1 MNDLTVVNLSNYA
14 SPEIIE
20 TSNKEWVSFGAD
32 NAYFSYLIQR
42 YEGSPTNNAI
52 INSISL
58 MIYGRGLDALNSNKK
73 PEQYA
78 QMISLFKTDMVRK
91 VSHDLKLLGQCAMQV
106 IYSKDRKTI
115 ARVDHIAVENLR
127 AEKCNDKG
135 EIEAYYY
142 SDNWSK
148 VKNVDSTLRIP
159 SFGFSKEN
167 IEILY
172 VKPYRAGYKYY
183 SSPDYAGCLEWCE
196 TEQLVSNFHLNNTM
210 NSFSPNTLIQ
220 FNNGTPN
227 AEERQMLENRI
238 TEKFTGTSGAKFVLS
253 FNDNPEAAA
262 TVDTLAISDAHN
274 TYNFVSEEATRKI
287 MVGHRVTSPML
298 MGIGTQGTSLGSNA
312 DELKTASLLFDNTVI
327 SPFQTLLIDAFDTIL
342 AYNQISLK
350 LYFKTLQPLQFK
362 DLENVMDSETME
374 EETGVK
380 LSQEL
385 REIDGKQA
393 YETIEQ
399 AEAKALEQ
407 GCEGYHEHEEDGK
420 TWYMPCESHSDVY
433 SNALTELGENE
444 DDLLAEYDLE
454 HEAEVDYELEEQLD
468 EVITDLNTDDD
479 STILA
484 KIWNFVS
491 SGKATPYRDSE
502 QDGTSKKESQKGVE
516 FLVRYKYTRLIQKSK
531 TGEERKFCDTMIK
544 ANKVYRKEDIIAM
557 DDIAVNAGFG
567 VGGSATYSIWK
578 YKGGARC
585 QHAFIRKTF
594 ARKGGKGLG
603 KAIQAREARS
613 RGFRAPVNDKKVA
626 QAPANMEYAGY
637 TAEYWNKMGFEK

>member
-20 TSNKEWVSFGAD
+20 TSNKKWVSFGAD

-115 ARVDHIAVENLR
+115 ARVEHIAVENLR

-407 GCEGYHEHEEDGK
+407 GCEGYHEHEEDGR
-420 TWYMPCESHSDVY
+420 TWYMPCKSHNEVY

-626 QAPANMEYAGY
+626 QAPASMEYAGY

>member
-20 TSNKEWVSFGAD
+20 SSNKEWVSFGAD

-58 MIYGRGLDALNSNKK
+58 MIYGRGLDALNSSKK

-135 EIEAYYY
+135 DIQAYYY

-238 TEKFTGTSGAKFVLS
+238 TDKFTGTSGAKFVLS

-420 TWYMPCESHSDVY
+420 TWYMPCKSHEK
-433 SNALTELGENE
+433 AELTEDETDNILGSLADTGVSMSSDYVYVDEIDADDDLSNE
-444 DDLLAEYDLE
+444 DWANYLIKETKTPLSKVKGLLGLK
-454 HEAEVDYELEEQLD
+454 D
-468 EVITDLNTDDD
+468 EI
-479 STILA
+479 
-484 KIWNFVS
+484 
-491 SGKATPYRDSE
+491 
-502 QDGTSKKESQKGVE
+502 TSKKKGSS
-516 FLVRYKYTRLIQKSK
+516 FSYLDSKNGLYKVRYTYAVGSLKPSK
-531 TGEERKFCDTMIK
+531 TQRAFCRNMMNMARAGIVWTI
-544 ANKVYRKEDIIAM
+544 EDIDRASREG
-557 DDIAVNAGFG
+557 VNREFG
-567 VGGSATYSIWK
+567 HNGQPFSLFK
-578 YKGGARC
+578 FKGGIYCR
-585 QHAFIRKTF
+585 HKF
-594 ARKGGKGLG
+594 
-603 KAIQAREARS
+603 
-613 RGFRAPVNDKKVA
+613 KKVLYRLESNTEPSENLGNYKKTRTIPKSYIKNPVGSK
-626 QAPANMEYAGY
+626 QAGIAPENMPNRGAYP
-637 TAEYWNKMGFEK
+637 K

>member
-14 SPEIIE
+14 SPEIVE
-20 TSNKEWVSFGAD
+20 SSNKEWVSFGSSND
-32 NAYFSYLIQR
+32 YFSYLIQR

-58 MIYGRGLDALNSNKK
+58 MIYGRGLDATNSNKK

-78 QMISLFKTDMVRK
+78 QMISLLKKDMVK
-91 VSHDLKLLGQCAMQV
+91 NLSHDLKLMGQCAMQV

-142 SDNWSK
+142 SDNWAK
-148 VKNVDSTLRIP
+148 VKNVSNTVRIP
-159 SFGFSKEN
+159 AFGFSKEN
-167 IEILY
+167 IEIVY

-183 SSPDYAGCLEWCE
+183 SSVDYAGCLEWAE

-220 FNNGTPN
+220 FNNGTPT

-327 SPFQTLLIDAFDTIL
+327 QPFQTLLTDAFDAIL

-350 LYFKTLQPLQFK
+350 LYFKTLQPLEFK

-407 GCEGYHEHEEDGK
+407 GCEGYHEHVEDGT
-420 TWYMPCESHSDVY
+420 TWYMPCKSHNEATLSEDETSEVLGSLADSGVVMSNDYVY
-433 SNALTELGENE
+433 VDEIDADDNLSNE
-444 DDLLAEYDLE
+444 DWAGYLIKETKSTLSKVKGLLGLK
-454 HEAEVDYELEEQLD
+454 D
-468 EVITDLNTDDD
+468 EI
-479 STILA
+479 
-484 KIWNFVS
+484 
-491 SGKATPYRDSE
+491 
-502 QDGTSKKESQKGVE
+502 TSKKNGSSFSYLDSKNG
-516 FLVRYKYTRLIQKSK
+516 LYKVRYTYAVGSIKPSK
-531 TGEERKFCDTMIK
+531 TQRAFCRNMMNMARAGIVWTI
-544 ANKVYRKEDIIAM
+544 EDIDRASREG
-557 DDIAVNAGFG
+557 VNREFG
-567 VGGSATYSIWK
+567 HNGQPFSLFKV
-578 YKGGARC
+578 KGGIYCR
-585 QHAFIRKTF
+585 HKF
-594 ARKGGKGLG
+594 
-603 KAIQAREARS
+603 
-613 RGFRAPVNDKKVA
+613 KKVLYRLESNTEPSENLGNYKKTRTIPKSYIKNPVGSK
-626 QAPANMEYAGY
+626 QAGIAPENMPNRGAYP
-637 TAEYWNKMGFEK
+637 N

>member
-14 SPEIIE
+14 SPEIVE
-20 TSNKEWVSFGAD
+20 SSNKEWVSFGSSND
-32 NAYFSYLIQR
+32 YFSYLIQR

-58 MIYGRGLDALNSNKK
+58 MIYGRGLDATNSNKK

-78 QMISLFKTDMVRK
+78 QMISLLKKDMVK
-91 VSHDLKLLGQCAMQV
+91 NLSHDLKLMGQCAMQV

-148 VKNVDSTLRIP
+148 VKNVSNTVRIP
-159 SFGFSKEN
+159 AFGFSKEN
-167 IEILY
+167 IEIVY

-183 SSPDYAGCLEWCE
+183 SSVDYAGCLEWAE

-220 FNNGTPN
+220 FNNGTPT

-312 DELKTASLLFDNTVI
+312 DELKTASLLFENTVI
-327 SPFQTLLIDAFDTIL
+327 QPFQTLLTDAFDTIL

-350 LYFKTLQPLQFK
+350 LYFKTLQPLEFK

-407 GCEGYHEHEEDGK
+407 GCEGYHEHVEDGT
-420 TWYMPCESHSDVY
+420 TWYMPCKSHNEATLSEDETSEVLGSLADSGVVMSNDYVY
-433 SNALTELGENE
+433 VDEIDADDNLSNE
-444 DDLLAEYDLE
+444 DWAGYLIKETKSTLSKVKGLLGLK
-454 HEAEVDYELEEQLD
+454 D
-468 EVITDLNTDDD
+468 EI
-479 STILA
+479 
-484 KIWNFVS
+484 
-491 SGKATPYRDSE
+491 
-502 QDGTSKKESQKGVE
+502 TSKKNGSSFSYLDSKNG
-516 FLVRYKYTRLIQKSK
+516 LYKVRYTYAVGSIKPSK
-531 TGEERKFCDTMIK
+531 TQRAFCRNMMNMARAGIVWTI
-544 ANKVYRKEDIIAM
+544 EDIDRASREG
-557 DDIAVNAGFG
+557 VNREFG
-567 VGGSATYSIWK
+567 HNGQPFSLFK
-578 YKGGARC
+578 FKGGIYCR
-585 QHAFIRKTF
+585 HKF
-594 ARKGGKGLG
+594 
-603 KAIQAREARS
+603 
-613 RGFRAPVNDKKVA
+613 KKVLYRLESNTEPSENLGNYKKTRTIPKSYIKNPVGSK
-626 QAPANMEYAGY
+626 QAGIAPENMPNRGAYP
-637 TAEYWNKMGFEK
+637 N

>member
-14 SPEIIE
+14 SPEIVE
-20 TSNKEWVSFGAD
+20 SSNKEWVSFGSSND
-32 NAYFSYLIQR
+32 YFSYLIQR

-58 MIYGRGLDALNSNKK
+58 MIYGRGLDATNSNKK

-78 QMISLFKTDMVRK
+78 QMISLLKKDMVK
-91 VSHDLKLLGQCAMQV
+91 NLSHDLKLMGQCAMQV

-142 SDNWSK
+142 SDNWAK
-148 VKNVDSTLRIP
+148 VKNVSNTVRIP
-159 SFGFSKEN
+159 AFGFSKEN
-167 IEILY
+167 IEIVY

-183 SSPDYAGCLEWCE
+183 SSVDYAGCLEWAE

-220 FNNGTPN
+220 FNNGTPT

-327 SPFQTLLIDAFDTIL
+327 QPFQTLLTDAFDTIL

-350 LYFKTLQPLQFK
+350 LYFKTLQPLEFK

-407 GCEGYHEHEEDGK
+407 GCEGYHEHVEDGI
-420 TWYMPCESHSDVY
+420 TWYMPCKSHNEATLSEDETSEVLGSLADSGVVMSNDYVY
-433 SNALTELGENE
+433 VDEIDADDNLSNE
-444 DDLLAEYDLE
+444 DWAGYLIKETKSTLSKVKGLLGLK
-454 HEAEVDYELEEQLD
+454 D
-468 EVITDLNTDDD
+468 EI
-479 STILA
+479 
-484 KIWNFVS
+484 
-491 SGKATPYRDSE
+491 
-502 QDGTSKKESQKGVE
+502 TSKKNGSSFSYLDSKNG
-516 FLVRYKYTRLIQKSK
+516 LYKVRYTYAVGSIKPSK
-531 TGEERKFCDTMIK
+531 TQRAFCRNMMNMARAGIVWTI
-544 ANKVYRKEDIIAM
+544 EDIDRASREG
-557 DDIAVNAGFG
+557 VNREFG
-567 VGGSATYSIWK
+567 HNGQPFSLFK
-578 YKGGARC
+578 FKGGIYCR
-585 QHAFIRKTF
+585 HKF
-594 ARKGGKGLG
+594 
-603 KAIQAREARS
+603 
-613 RGFRAPVNDKKVA
+613 KKVLYRLESNTEPSENLGNYKKTRTIPKSYIKNPVGSK
-626 QAPANMEYAGY
+626 QAGIAPENMPNRGAYP
-637 TAEYWNKMGFEK
+637 N

>member
-14 SPEIIE
+14 SPEIVE
-20 TSNKEWVSFGAD
+20 SSNKEWVSFGSNND
-32 NAYFSYLIQR
+32 YFSYLIQR

-58 MIYGRGLDALNSNKK
+58 MIYGRGLDATNSSKK

-78 QMISLFKTDMVRK
+78 QMISLLKKDMVK
-91 VSHDLKLLGQCAMQV
+91 NLSHDLKLMGQCAMQV

-115 ARVDHIAVENLR
+115 ARVEHIAVENLR

-142 SDNWSK
+142 SDNWAK
-148 VKNVDSTLRIP
+148 VRNVSNTVRIP
-159 SFGFSKEN
+159 AFGFSKEN
-167 IEILY
+167 IEIVY

-183 SSPDYAGCLEWCE
+183 SSVDYAGCLEWAE

-238 TEKFTGTSGAKFVLS
+238 ADKFTGTSGAKFVLS

-327 SPFQTLLIDAFDTIL
+327 QPFQTLLIDAFDAIL

-350 LYFKTLQPLQFK
+350 LYFKTLQPLEFK

-385 REIDGKQA
+385 KEIDGKQA
-393 YETIEQ
+393 YETIAE

-420 TWYMPCESHSDVY
+420 TWYMPCKTHE
-433 SNALTELGENE
+433 NAELTEDETDNVLGSLADTGVVMSSEYVYVDEIDADNDLSNE
-444 DDLLAEYDLE
+444 DWANYLIDDKKDTLSKVKDLLGLK
-454 HEAEVDYELEEQLD
+454 D
-468 EVITDLNTDDD
+468 EI
-479 STILA
+479 
-484 KIWNFVS
+484 
-491 SGKATPYRDSE
+491 
-502 QDGTSKKESQKGVE
+502 TSKKKGSS
-516 FLVRYKYTRLIQKSK
+516 FSYLDSKNGLYKIRYTYAIGSKKPSK
-531 TGEERKFCDTMIK
+531 TQRSFCKNMMNMARAGIVWTI
-544 ANKVYRKEDIIAM
+544 EDIDRASREG
-557 DDIAVNAGFG
+557 VNREFG
-567 VGGSATYSIWK
+567 HNGQPFNLFK
-578 YKGGARC
+578 FKGGIYCR
-585 QHAFIRKTF
+585 HKF
-594 ARKGGKGLG
+594 
-603 KAIQAREARS
+603 
-613 RGFRAPVNDKKVA
+613 KKVLYRLESNTEPSENLGNYKKTRTIPKSYIKNPVGSK
-626 QAPANMEYAGY
+626 QAGIAPENMPNRGAYP
-637 TAEYWNKMGFEK
+637 N

>member
-20 TSNKEWVSFGAD
+20 SSSKEWVSFGSNND
-32 NAYFSYLIQR
+32 YFSYLIQR

-58 MIYGRGLDALNSNKK
+58 MIYGRGLDATNSSKK
-73 PEQYA
+73 PDQYA
-78 QMISLFKTDMVRK
+78 QMISLLKKDMVK
-91 VSHDLKLLGQCAMQV
+91 NLSHDLKLMGQCAMQV

-115 ARVDHIAVENLR
+115 ARVEHIAVENLR
-127 AEKCNDKG
+127 AEKCNEKG

-142 SDNWSK
+142 SDNWAK
-148 VKNVDSTLRIP
+148 VRNVSNTVRIP
-159 SFGFSKEN
+159 AFGFSKEN
-167 IEILY
+167 IEIVY

-183 SSPDYAGCLEWCE
+183 SSVDYAGCLEWAE

-327 SPFQTLLIDAFDTIL
+327 QPFQTLLIDAFDAIL

-350 LYFKTLQPLQFK
+350 LYFKTLQPLEFK

-385 REIDGKQA
+385 KEIDGKQA
-393 YETIEQ
+393 YETIAQ

-407 GCEGYHEHEEDGK
+407 GCEGYHEHKEDGK
-420 TWYMPCESHSDVY
+420 TWYMPCKSHSEVY

-454 HEAEVDYELEEQLD
+454 HEEEVDYELEDQLD
-468 EVITDLNTDDD
+468 EVITDLNADDD

-491 SGKATPYRDSE
+491 TGKATPYRESE
-502 QDGTSKKESQKGVE
+502 QDGTSKKKGQEGVE
-516 FLVRYKYTRLIQKSK
+516 FLVRYKYTRLIKNSK
-531 TGEERKFCDTMIK
+531 TGEEREFCNTMIK
-544 ANKVYRKEDIIAM
+544 AKKVYRKEDIIAM
-557 DDIAVNAGFG
+557 DNIPVNPGFG
-567 VGGSATYSIWK
+567 VKGASTYSIWE

-585 QHAFIRKTF
+585 QHAWIRKTF

-603 KAIQAREARS
+603 KAIQAREARG
-613 RGFRAPVNDKKVA
+613 RGFRAPVNAKEVA
-626 QAPANMEYAGY
+626 QAPADMKYAGY
-637 TAEYWNKMGFEK
+637 TAAYWNKMGFKN